1 MRQLNEGK
9 LFVGLLQH
17 RLDRAQ
23 RKLDMAEKQIDAAG
37 KLMKLNVAS
46 ATFNTT
52 MAERLFERSRLN
64 SKVRNWAQGCGVA
77 VETCDALVES
87 QVSGASESGSSEPG
101 VIDEHEGYDRAD
113 VGPENSNL
121 LCEQGGNME

>member
-52 MAERLFERSRLN
+52 MAEHLFERSRLN
-64 SKVRNWAQGCGVA
+64 SKVRIGLRV
-77 VETCDALVES
+77 VVL
-87 QVSGASESGSSEPG
+87 
-101 VIDEHEGYDRAD
+101 R
-113 VGPENSNL
+113 
-121 LCEQGGNME
+121 